1 MKDWCGG
8 EVTQKHRLKMVE
20 VDEEDGKLVFISC
33 SRGFVI
39 LYSPQLQQYA
49 L

>member
-8 EVTQKHRLKMVE
+8 EVTKKQPLKMVE

-33 SRGFVI
+33 SGGFVI
-39 LYSPQLQQYA
+39 LYNPQLQQYA